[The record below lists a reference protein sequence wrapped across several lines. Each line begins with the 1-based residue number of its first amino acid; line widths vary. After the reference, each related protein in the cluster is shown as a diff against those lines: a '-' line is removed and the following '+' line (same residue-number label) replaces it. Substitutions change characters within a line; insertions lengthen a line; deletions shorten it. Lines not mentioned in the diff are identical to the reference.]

1 MRDEYFLSL
10 VLFSFMKAIIVREYG
25 AADVMK
31 LEEISTPVPNENQ
44 VLVKIEAAGVNP
56 VDTYI
61 RAGFYPVKPNLPY
74 TPGKDGA
81 GIVESVGAKVTK
93 FKKGDRVLTADAGSG
108 TYAEFAVIDEKQLI
122 NLPENIS
129 FEQGAG
135 VFVPYATS
143 YRALFQK
150 AKAKRGETVLIHG
163 ASGGVG
169 TAAIQWAKNAGL
181 TVIGT
186 ASSDE
191 GQKLVKEQ
199 GADFVFNHSSEPS
212 AVAGGLS
219 LASELS
225 ANISDDNLQPSATAD
240 GSDKSYLQQI
250 LDATGGV
257 DVILEM
263 LANVN
268 LVNDFDVLKMFG
280 RIVIIGNR
288 GSLDFNP
295 RLTMGKDVSIF
306 GMALFNAPD
315 AEMSEIHQAIF
326 DGLSKGFLNPIVG
339 KTFELKDAVKAH
351 RAVIEDKAFGKIVL
365 RSELHL

>member
-1 MRDEYFLSL
+1 
-10 VLFSFMKAIIVREYG
+10 MKAIIVREFG

-31 LEEISTPVPNENQ
+31 LEEIETPVPNENQ

-61 RAGFYPVKPNLPY
+61 RAGVYPVKPDLPY

-81 GIVESVGAKVTK
+81 GRVEAVGENITN
-93 FKKGDRVLTADAGSG
+93 FKIGDRVLTADSVSG
-108 TYAEFAVIDEKQLI
+108 TYSEYCLCEEKHLI
-122 NLPENIS
+122 KLPENVS

-135 VFVPYATS
+135 VFVPYGTS

-150 AKAKRGETVLIHG
+150 AKVTRGETVLIHG

-169 TAAIQWAKNAGL
+169 TAAIQWAKNVGL
-181 TVIGT
+181 TVVGT

-199 GADFVFNHSSEPS
+199 GADFVFNH
-212 AVAGGLS
+212 
-219 LASELS
+219 
-225 ANISDDNLQPSATAD
+225 AD
-240 GSDKSYLQQI
+240 EDYLQKI

-268 LVNDFDVLKMFG
+268 LVKDFDVLKMFG

-295 RLTMGKDVSIF
+295 RLTMGKEASIF
-306 GMALFNAPD
+306 GMALFNAPE
-315 AEMSEIHQAIF
+315 AEMNEIHEAIF
-326 DGLSKGFLNPIVG
+326 NGLSEGFLNPVVG
-339 KTFELKDAVKAH
+339 GRFELQNAADSH
-351 RAVIEDKAFGKIVL
+351 RAVIENKAFGKIVL
-365 RSELHL
+365 AT

>member
-1 MRDEYFLSL
+1 
-10 VLFSFMKAIIVREYG
+10 MKAIIVREFG
-25 AADVMK
+25 AADVLK
-31 LEEISTPVPNENQ
+31 LEDVETPTPSANQ
-44 VLVKIEAAGVNP
+44 ILVNIKAAGVNP

-61 RAGFYPVKPNLPY
+61 RSGLYPTKPNLPY

-81 GIVESVGAKVTK
+81 GIVEAIGENVTK
-93 FKKGDRVLTADAGSG
+93 FAVGDRVLTADSVSG
-108 TYAEFAVIDEKQLI
+108 TYAEFCLCEEKHLI
-122 NLPENIS
+122 KLPENVS

-135 VFVPYATS
+135 VFVPYATAF
-143 YRALFQK
+143 RALFQK
-150 AKAKRGETVLIHG
+150 AKAKSGETVLIHG

-186 ASSDE
+186 ASSE
-191 GQKLVKEQ
+191 AGRELVKEQ
-199 GADFVFNHSSEPS
+199 GANFVFNH
-212 AVAGGLS
+212 
-219 LASELS
+219 
-225 ANISDDNLQPSATAD
+225 AD
-240 GSDKSYLQQI
+240 ENYLEAI
-250 LDATGGV
+250 NKIGGV

-268 LVNDFDVLKMFG
+268 LVKDFDVLKMFG

-295 RLTMGKDVSIF
+295 RLTMGKDVSLF

-315 AEMSEIHQAIF
+315 AEMNEIHEAIYQ
-326 DGLSKGFLNPIVG
+326 GLSEGFLNPIVG
-339 KTFELKDAVKAH
+339 KTFELKDAAEAH

-365 RSELHL
+365 KI